1 MISLDDE
8 FELDTLPL
16 HEQEDCLIDS
26 SALTG
31 SLELLYLFRCLMN
44 SDLEVF
50 PTAISA
56 ALPFAKL
63 QQTGSGGEL

>member
-1 MISLDDE
+1 MLFS
-8 FELDTLPL
+8 PL
-16 HEQEDCLIDS
+16 
-26 SALTG
+26 AGVLTCPV
-31 SLELLYLFRCLMN
+31 ELLYLFRCLIN

-63 QQTGSGGEL
+63 SNQEVVETVSIIRNIIMY

>member
-1 MISLDDE
+1 MLFS
-8 FELDTLPL
+8 PL
-16 HEQEDCLIDS
+16 
-26 SALTG
+26 AGVLTCPV
-31 SLELLYLFRCLMN
+31 ELLYLFRCLIN

-63 QQTGSGGEL
+63 SKSGSGGDC